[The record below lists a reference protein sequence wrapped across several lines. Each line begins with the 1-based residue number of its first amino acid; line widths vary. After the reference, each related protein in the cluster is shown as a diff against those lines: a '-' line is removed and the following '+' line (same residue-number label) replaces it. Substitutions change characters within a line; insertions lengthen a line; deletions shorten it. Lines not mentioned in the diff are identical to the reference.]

1 MATTIF
7 PTASTLRAQKQTSTT
22 VHSEVLL
29 LENDVLAA
37 SEAGNLTVT
46 ISDSNF
52 TIPGSTAQ
60 VYYNVWKDL
69 STDAVK
75 ELEMNTVISY
85 FTDKGYSIN
94 RITNTVTNNTFSWV
108 ISW

>member
-1 MATTIF
+1 MTTIF
-7 PTASTLRAQKQTSTT
+7 PTAATLRAQKQTSTT

-29 LENDVLAA
+29 LENAVLAS

-52 TIPGSTAQ
+52 TTPGLTAQ
-60 VYYNVWKDL
+60 SYYSVWKDL
-69 STDAVK
+69 TTDLVK
-75 ELEMNTVISY
+75 DLEMDTVISY
-85 FTDKGYSIN
+85 FAGKGYSIN
-94 RITNTVTNNTFSWV
+94 RITNTATNNTFSWV